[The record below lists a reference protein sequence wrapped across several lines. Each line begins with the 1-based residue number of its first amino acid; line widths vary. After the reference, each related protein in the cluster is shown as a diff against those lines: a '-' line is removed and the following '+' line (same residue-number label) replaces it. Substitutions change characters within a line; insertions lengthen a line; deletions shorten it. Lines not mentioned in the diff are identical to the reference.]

1 PAARINAVRAGPA
14 ARGGLAGAAGP
25 AAVVGG
31 EGGLGW
37 RASSPGPAPER
48 PDADALMAAERL
60 SELDALVVGQRWWRR
75 TG

>member
-1 PAARINAVRAGPA
+1 MSDDLAGPA
-14 ARGGLAGAAGP
+14 ATGLLSVAAGP

-31 EGGLGW
+31 EGGLRW
-37 RASSPGPAPER
+37 RASPPGPAPER
-48 PDADALMAAERL
+48 PDADALMAADRL